1 MRCEH
6 AQSLLTT
13 STEAPPVRPC
23 LAVRPTS
30 ATAAGGRHP
39 RGCRWHRACLH
50 SASKYVLVLAT
61 SRPLAQLC
69 LIISRLAMMSHTVS
83 IFLYRGNSGRSNRFV
98 LAVFPYSGVA
108 RSSILIHDSRKY
120 ERQPPLTI
128 AVLPGSDLHL
138 GCIASC
144 TVADLNSICSSEN
157 APAERPFDCTS
168 QGKSIEQHVVTI
180 RRVQYAQTCAMRH
193 SYQRR
198 MSRGC
203 SLLHFCAANYTVQFP
218 LWHTMHVSELV
229 MAHRHVSFVPLSH
242 NRALDLCIAPST
254 PFFAE
259 IGLAAV
265 GPVPVDVAANS
276 LQVFAHLCEYI
287 TGHEWCERKMLS

>member
-1 MRCEH
+1 MLFGGHRACIALQGMRCEH

-98 LAVFPYSGVA
+98 LAAFPYSGVA

-168 QGKSIEQHVVTI
+168 QGKRIEQHVVTI
-180 RRVQYAQTCAMRH
+180 RRVQYAQSSAYVTFISATH
-193 SYQRR
+193 VAR
-198 MSRGC
+198 MQSPPLLC
-203 SLLHFCAANYTVQFP
+203 SQLYRTVSP
-218 LWHTMHVSELV
+218 LAYH
-229 MAHRHVSFVPLSH
+229 A
-242 NRALDLCIAPST
+242 CI
-254 PFFAE
+254 
-259 IGLAAV
+259 
-265 GPVPVDVAANS
+265 
-276 LQVFAHLCEYI
+276 
-287 TGHEWCERKMLS
+287 